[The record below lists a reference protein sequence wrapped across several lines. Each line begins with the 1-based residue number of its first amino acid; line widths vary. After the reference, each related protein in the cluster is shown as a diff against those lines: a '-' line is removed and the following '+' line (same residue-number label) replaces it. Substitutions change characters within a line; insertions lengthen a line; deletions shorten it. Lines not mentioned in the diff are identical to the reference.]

1 MMSEVADLSTTEEQ
15 ATEAPVEQLGDGL
28 RSDTPLGALDE
39 PTESDNGAQETP
51 APKNNDTLDADEH
64 HNGYLRQSDYT
75 KGMQGIA
82 RDREALQAERAAWE
96 QQVAY
101 TQAQQPAEGLPSDA
115 PSSQYVQLAAQAL
128 QQPDLSPEDRA
139 GLNTIYAM
147 AYEMERTQAELGRLQ
162 ELEAQFQQ
170 TQQSVWQLSDAQLQ
184 TKTKAIQTQIDEAN
198 EIFGD
203 ESVTLS
209 SEFIKRNFGDTNPVT
224 GSEFTIAELV
234 GLATNKT
241 VEEAAGAR
249 GRTQATRQRLKQG
262 IAGSTQPS
270 SAPNGKAKLS
280 RDEAIAEIKANM
292 VGSV

>member
-1 MMSEVADLSTTEEQ
+1 M
-15 ATEAPVEQLGDGL
+15 
-28 RSDTPLGALDE
+28 
-39 PTESDNGAQETP
+39 
-51 APKNNDTLDADEH
+51 
-64 HNGYLRQSDYT
+64 
-75 KGMQGIA
+75 
-82 RDREALQAERAAWE
+82 
-96 QQVAY
+96 
-101 TQAQQPAEGLPSDA
+101 
-115 PSSQYVQLAAQAL
+115 
-128 QQPDLSPEDRA
+128 
-139 GLNTIYAM
+139 
-147 AYEMERTQAELGRLQ
+147 
-162 ELEAQFQQ
+162 EAQFQQ

-198 EIFGD
+198 KIFGD

-249 GRTQATRQRLKQG
+249 GRTQATRQRLKQV
-262 IAGSTQPS
+262 IAGSAQPS
-270 SAPNGKAKLS
+270 AAPNGKDKLS

>member
-1 MMSEVADLSTTEEQ
+1 MMSEVTDLSTTEEQ

-139 GLNTIYAM
+139 GLNTIYAL
-147 AYEMERTQAELGRLQ
+147 AYEMESTQAELGRLQ

-203 ESVTLS
+203 ESGTLS

-224 GSEFTIAELV
+224 GSEFTIADLV

-262 IAGSTQPS
+262 IAGSAQPS
-270 SAPNGKAKLS
+270 AATNGKGKLS

>member
-1 MMSEVADLSTTEEQ
+1 MMSEVTDLSTTEEQ

-184 TKTKAIQTQIDEAN
+184 TQTKAIQTQIDEAN
-198 EIFGD
+198 KIFGD
-203 ESVTLS
+203 ESVQLS
-209 SEFIKRNFGDTNPVT
+209 SDFIRRNFGDMNPVT
-224 GSEFTIAELV
+224 GSVCTIAELV
-234 GLATNKT
+234 GLATNKP

-262 IAGSTQPS
+262 IAGSAQPS
-270 SAPNGKAKLS
+270 AAPNGKGKLS

>member
-39 PTESDNGAQETP
+39 PTESDDGAQETP
-51 APKNNDTLDADEH
+51 APKTTTNDTLDADEQ

-75 KGMQGIA
+75 KGKQELA
-82 RDREALQAERAAWE
+82 RDREALQAERSAWE
-96 QQVAY
+96 QQATY
-101 TQAQQPAEGLPSDA
+101 SQQQAQELPSDA

-162 ELEAQFQQ
+162 GLEAQFQQ

-184 TKTKAIQTQIDEAN
+184 TQTKAIQAQIDEAN
-198 EIFGD
+198 KIFGD
-203 ESVTLS
+203 ESVQLS
-209 SEFIKRNFGDTNPVT
+209 SDFIKRNFGDMNPVT